1 MFLTPAMDEER
12 EKQLRAKNVKT
23 ALVLSLVALTFL
35 LGMILKRLT

>member
-23 ALVLSLVALTFL
+23 ALILTSVALAFL
-35 LGMILKRLT
+35 LGMVLKRLT